1 MTLQILRPQL
11 TERRTRGRSARHRG
25 RRWTSE
31 WAVVGGLAVAALS
44 LYLYR
49 LDLNGWGNPFYA
61 AAAQAGAHDW
71 KAFFFGSL
79 DWGNSISIDKPPL
92 SVWPSAI
99 AVRLFGLSSW
109 SVLAPHAILGA
120 ATVVV
125 YYLTVRRV
133 FPRWTALTAS
143 VFYMTTP
150 VVFLMSRFN
159 NPEATTGFLVALGFY
174 FAVRS
179 RESTRWA
186 PYLLC
191 GTMFGLGFMAK
202 EVQAWIP
209 VPAIAAGLLIFGAG
223 TAGQRWRRVLASGA
237 CMLTTGFGWIFI
249 VDSVSAVNRPY
260 VGGSLGNSALELAWD
275 YNGLARFIQV
285 DAPGL
290 TYDGGPGRLFNAN
303 LSVAAGWL
311 VLPALMGSVLVLV
324 YAWRRLNRSQQFLS
338 TASAAVFLTVALVLS
353 FMGTMLHSYYTH
365 SLAPWA
371 ALTTAAALH
380 MLRQSADRWAQR
392 ALTVV
397 VIGAGVYGQL
407 RIIEYGIQ
415 WPVWVPWAVGGI
427 GVVAAA
433 AHFLATPPR
442 RALQAGAALLAA
454 VALGAAPAASNIFTA
469 SQPQEG
475 TNPASGSTSRYPMAL
490 KNVLDDVRASPE
502 LSWAKE
508 VDFGAPPDPR
518 LISLMHEASGSSTWT
533 LATYSAQNV
542 AQYQLASDT
551 PVMSIGG
558 WLGSDP
564 TPTLAQFQELVR
576 RGRVAYFADFTII
589 RDRPDELSPEARS
602 IAAWVEKNFPVVMT
616 GEPTVYDLRTPPP

>member
-1 MTLQILRPQL
+1 MTIQKSLIQTRPKMAPIRP
-11 TERRTRGRSARHRG
+11 RRHVDTQRLP
-25 RRWTSE
+25 E
-31 WAVVGGLAVAALS
+31 WAVLAGLGATALV
-44 LYLYR
+44 LYLWG

-71 KAFFFGSL
+71 KSFFFGSL

-92 SVWPSAI
+92 AVWPSAI
-99 AVRLFGLSSW
+99 AIRLFGLSSW
-109 SVLAPHAILGA
+109 SVLAPHAILGS

-125 YYLTVRRV
+125 FYLAVRRV
-133 FPRWTALTAS
+133 FPRGTALTATL
-143 VFYMTTP
+143 FYMITP

-202 EVQAWIP
+202 EIQAWIP
-209 VPAIAAGLLIFGAG
+209 VPALAVGLLVFGAG
-223 TAGQRWRRVLASGA
+223 TIGQRWRRVLAAGA
-237 CMLTTGFGWIFI
+237 SMLTIGLAWII
-249 VDSVSAVNRPY
+249 VVDTVPAENRPY

-275 YNGLARFIQV
+275 YNGLARFIQLN
-285 DAPGL
+285 APGL
-290 TYDGGPGRLFNAN
+290 PYDGGPGRLFNAN
-303 LSVAAGWL
+303 LAVAAGWL
-311 VLPALMGSVLVLV
+311 VLPALLAAIFIFV
-324 YAWRRLNRSQQFLS
+324 YAWQGWDRGQKFLGLS
-338 TASAAVFLTVALVLS
+338 SAAAFLTVAVILS
-353 FMGTMLHSYYTH
+353 FMGTMLHSYYTY

-371 ALTTAAALH
+371 ALTTAVALH
-380 MLRQSADRWAQR
+380 RLRQKADRWAQR
-392 ALTVV
+392 ALAVA

-407 RIIEYGIQ
+407 RIIEYGIE
-415 WPVWVPWAVGGI
+415 WPPWAPWAI
-427 GVVAAA
+427 GVLGVAAA
-433 AHFLATPPR
+433 ATHFIATPPR
-442 RALQAGAALLAA
+442 RALQAAAAVLTA
-454 VALGAAPAASNIFTA
+454 VALSAAPASSNIFTA

-490 KNVLDDVRASPE
+490 KNVLDGVRASPE

-508 VDFGAPPDPR
+508 VDFGAPPDSR
-518 LISLMHEASGSSTWT
+518 LVSLMKVAASSSTWT
-533 LATYSAQNV
+533 LATYSAQNA

-564 TPTLAQFQELVR
+564 SPTLAQFQRLVR
-576 RGRVAYFADFTII
+576 TGRIAYFADFSII
-589 RDRPDELSPEARS
+589 RDHPDQLSPEARS
-602 IAAWVEKNFPVVMT
+602 IAEWVESAFPIVMS
-616 GEPTVYDLRTPPP
+616 GEPTVYDLRRSPP